1 MSGQVEPSAR
11 LHPSPLFSKY
21 SHPMQPSLSL
31 DRFRELAESYSVV
44 PLAVVVLGDVLTPV
58 SVYDQLVGEGDG
70 FLLESVEGGERWGR
84 WSFIGWDPEFT
95 LSAVDGVTSSSDPTM
110 ALAGD
115 DPLSVLESVVEAY
128 SVPPWEDLG
137 IPGPPPPLHSGAVGY
152 LGYDMVRYVESLPDR
167 PTDDRG
173 LPEMLWQFVGGLAI
187 FDRLANTITV
197 IENVY
202 VTDDPASD
210 YDDAVTSLE
219 RAVSALGSAPGAM
232 LGGLPDFTR
241 IPETSQTM
249 DREGFM
255 AVVERAKDEIID
267 GEIFQVVPSIRFAT
281 EFSGDAFAVYRG
293 LRLVNPSP
301 FMFLLS
307 SGDMAIAGSSPELM
321 SRVRDG
327 HVYSRPIAG
336 TMPRGSTEEED
347 RAFEVELLAN
357 PKERAEHV
365 MLIDL
370 ARNDIGRVCKYGTVS
385 VDDVMV
391 IERYSHVMHI
401 VSGVSGE
408 LVDGVG
414 PIDVLRATF
423 PHGTVSGAP
432 KVRAMEI
439 IDELEPVAR
448 GPYAGAVGY
457 VDFSGNLDTAIAL
470 RTAVMKGTTAW
481 VQAGAGIVVDSDP
494 SSEYEECLNK
504 AKAVLT
510 AIAAAEHL

>member
-1 MSGQVEPSAR
+1 
-11 LHPSPLFSKY
+11 
-21 SHPMQPSLSL
+21 MQPSLTL
-31 DRFRELAESYSVV
+31 ERFQELANDFNVV
-44 PLAVVVLGDVLTPV
+44 PVAVVVLGDVLTPV
-58 SVYDQLVGEGDG
+58 SVFDQLVGEGDG

-95 LSAVDGVTSSSDPTM
+95 LSATDGVTSASDAGEDPS
-110 ALAGD
+110 GD
-115 DPLSVLESVVEAY
+115 DPLSVLKSVVEEY

-152 LGYDMVRYVESLPDR
+152 LGYDMVRYVESLPNR
-167 PTDDRG
+167 PPDDRG
-173 LPEMLWQFVGGLAI
+173 LPEMLWQFVGGLAV

-202 VTDDPASD
+202 VGDDPASD
-210 YDDAVTSLE
+210 YDDAVTALE
-219 RAVSALGSAPGAM
+219 RAVDALRSAQGVTLGV
-232 LGGLPDFTR
+232 LPDFTS
-241 IPETSQTM
+241 IPETTQTM
-249 DREGFM
+249 DRDEFM
-255 AVVERAKDEIID
+255 GVVERAKLEIID
-267 GEIFQVVPSIRFAT
+267 GEVFQVVPSIRFAA
-281 EFSGDAFAVYRG
+281 EFGGDAFAVYRA

-301 FMFLLS
+301 FMFLLR
-307 SGDMAIAGSSPELM
+307 SGDIAVAGSSPELM

-336 TMPRGSTEEED
+336 TMPRGATEEED
-347 RAFEVELLAN
+347 RTFEAELLAD

-370 ARNDIGRVCKYGTVS
+370 ARNDIGRVCRFGTVN

-401 VSGVSGE
+401 VSGVSGD

-414 PIDVLRATF
+414 PIEVLRATF

-457 VDFSGNLDTAIAL
+457 VDFSGNMDTAIAL

-494 SSEYEECLNK
+494 AAEYDECVNK
-504 AKAVLT
+504 ATAVLT
-510 AIAAAEHL
+510 AIAASEELSGAV

>member
-1 MSGQVEPSAR
+1 
-11 LHPSPLFSKY
+11 
-21 SHPMQPSLSL
+21 MQPSLSL
-31 DRFRELAESYSVV
+31 DRFRELASEFSVV

-58 SVYDQLVGEGDG
+58 SVYDQLVGDGDG

-84 WSFIGWDPEFT
+84 WSFIGWEPEFT
-95 LSAVDGVTSSSDPTM
+95 LSAVDGVTSSSDLSM

-115 DPLSVLESVVEAY
+115 DPLSVLEAVVEAY
-128 SVPPWEDLG
+128 SVPAWEDLG
-137 IPGPPPPLHSGAVGY
+137 IPGPQPPLHSGTVGY

-167 PTDDRG
+167 PIADRG

-197 IENVY
+197 IENIY

-210 YDDAVTSLE
+210 YDAAVASLE
-219 RAVSALGSAPGAM
+219 RAVSALGSAPGVT
-232 LGGLPDFTR
+232 LGGLPDFKQV
-241 IPETSQTM
+241 PETSQTM
-249 DREGFM
+249 DRGEFM
-255 AVVERAKDEIID
+255 EVVEQAKLEIVD
-267 GEIFQVVPSIRFAT
+267 GEVFQVVPSIRFAAD
-281 EFSGDAFAVYRG
+281 FGGDAFAVYRA

-301 FMFLLS
+301 FMFLLR
-307 SGDMAIAGSSPELM
+307 SGDIAIAGSSPELM

-327 HVYSRPIAG
+327 RVYSRPIAG

-347 RAFEVELLAN
+347 LAFEAELLEN

-370 ARNDIGRVCKYGTVS
+370 ARNDIGRVCRFGSVH

-391 IERYSHVMHI
+391 VERYSHVMHI
-401 VSGVSGE
+401 VSGVSGD
-408 LVDGVG
+408 LVQGVS

-457 VDFSGNLDTAIAL
+457 VDFSGNMDTAIAL
-470 RTAVMKGTTAW
+470 RTAVMKGKIAW

-494 SSEYEECLNK
+494 ASEYDECLNK
-504 AKAVLT
+504 ARAVLT
-510 AIAAAEHL
+510 AIAAADDL

>member
-1 MSGQVEPSAR
+1 MPGT
-11 LHPSPLFSKY
+11 LL
-21 SHPMQPSLSL
+21 PMQPSLTL
-31 DRFRELAESYSVV
+31 ERFQELASEFNVV

-58 SVYDQLVGEGDG
+58 SVFDRLVGDGDG

-95 LSAVDGVTSSSDPTM
+95 LSATGGFTSSSDARMDLTR
-110 ALAGD
+110 G
-115 DPLSVLESVVEAY
+115 DPLTVLESVVGAY

-152 LGYDMVRYVESLPDR
+152 LGYDMVRYVESLPNR
-167 PTDDRG
+167 PPDDRG
-173 LPEMLWQFVGGLAI
+173 LPEMLWQFVGGLAV

-202 VTDDPASD
+202 VQDDPGSD
-210 YDDAVTSLE
+210 YDDAVRSLE
-219 RAVSALGSAPGAM
+219 RAVEALRSTTDVT
-232 LGGLPDFTR
+232 LGGLPDFTAT
-241 IPETSQTM
+241 PETTQTM
-249 DREGFM
+249 DRNEFM
-255 AVVERAKDEIID
+255 AVVERAKREIID
-267 GEIFQVVPSIRFAT
+267 GEVFQVVPSIRFAT
-281 EFSGDAFAVYRG
+281 DFGGDAFAVYRA

-301 FMFLLS
+301 FMFLLR
-307 SGDMAIAGSSPELM
+307 SGDLAIAGSSPELM

-327 HVYSRPIAG
+327 HVFSRPIAG
-336 TMPRGSTEEED
+336 TMPRGGTEEED
-347 RAFEVELLAN
+347 LAFEEELLAN

-370 ARNDIGRVCKYGTVS
+370 ARNDIGRVCEFGSVN

-401 VSGVSGE
+401 VSGVSGD

-439 IDELEPVAR
+439 IDGLEPVAR

-470 RTAVMKGTTAW
+470 RTSVMKGTTAW

-494 SSEYEECLNK
+494 ASEYDECVNK

-510 AIAAAEHL
+510 AIAAAQQL